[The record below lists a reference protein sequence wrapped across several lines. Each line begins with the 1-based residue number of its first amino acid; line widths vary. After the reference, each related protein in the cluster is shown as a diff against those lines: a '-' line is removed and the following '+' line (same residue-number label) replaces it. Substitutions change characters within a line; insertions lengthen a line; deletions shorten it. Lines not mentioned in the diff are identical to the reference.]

1 MPVNQSRDF
10 EIVEN
15 RALER
20 FRKISPPKFFGGS
33 DPEVTENWLK
43 KMINIFTGL
52 NYTEERHVSSVV
64 FQFEGQPNMVERYQG

>member
-43 KMINIFTGL
+43 KMINILSFWI
-52 NYTEERHVSSVV
+52 SS
-64 FQFEGQPNMVERYQG
+64 FNLHLSLIGKSENLGIKYDFRRLK